1 MTQKRVIDVDP
12 VLLRAGADMALH
24 AANETWI
31 HIEAEY
37 DGRIPQLMATLVAD
51 GPYAYTIQPQINPDG
66 TVRAPI
72 LTTRDEIRG
81 AYEQIRGAS
90 ELLCSEPTVEIR
102 GTWYSFHEAVST
114 GRPRGSTEPPGRGAE
129 TIALFPVSTGTG
141 ITGELV
147 WPRVPREIL
156 GRGEV
161 PNDAPNEPR
170 EIRRAALALH
180 DRYLDALRNGDVE
193 AMLDT
198 LNDDVVAGVRDY
210 LDDTGTLIEL
220 RGKDAHRAHYGAL
233 FEKYDVLSVDMLD
246 RVVQDWYVFA
256 ETRVTLCEG
265 DRARPT
271 SFNVAEFVV
280 MAKDGRFIV
289 RIGHGTDPCTGTNEE
304 NE

>member
-1 MTQKRVIDVDP
+1 VTERRVIDVDP
-12 VLLRAGADMALH
+12 ALLRADADMARH
-24 AANETWI
+24 AAEQTWI

-51 GPYAYTIQPQINPDG
+51 GPYAYTIQPEINPDG

-72 LTTRDEIRG
+72 LTTREEIRG
-81 AYEQIRGAS
+81 AYEQVRGAS
-90 ELLCSEPTVEIR
+90 ELLRSEPMVEIR
-102 GTWYSFHEAVST
+102 GTWFTFHEAVST

-129 TIALFPVSTGTG
+129 TIALFPVSTSTG

-147 WPRVPREIL
+147 WPRVPRDVL
-156 GRGEV
+156 GRGE
-161 PNDAPNEPR
+161 PPSDAPSEPR

-180 DRYLDALRNGDVE
+180 DRYLDALRVSDVD

-198 LNDDVVAGVRDY
+198 LNDDVTAAVRDY
-210 LDDTGTLIEL
+210 VDDTGTLIEL
-220 RGKDAHRAHYGAL
+220 RGKDAHRSYYRAF
-233 FEKYDVLSVDMLD
+233 FEKFDVHSVDMLD

-256 ETRVTLCEG
+256 ELRLTVRDDDKRT
-265 DRARPT
+265 T

-289 RIGHGTDPCTGTNEE
+289 RVGHGTDPCSRTNEE